1 MFMMLRRLTIVHYN
15 YVYGLNAWVYITES
29 AIFTSDDTPTQYDII
44 EHIKLEGKTSSWII
58 LCYGYMPLLT
68 FLRINECAHFRNKK
82 FRILTREVLLVL
94 LMQREFAL
102 FRVITFTWLSSNRRL
117 AWVWNNG
124 RIILIAND

>member
-1 MFMMLRRLTIVHYN
+1 
-15 YVYGLNAWVYITES
+15 VYIAEN
-29 AIFTSDDTPTQYDII
+29 AIFVSDDTPTQYDII
-44 EHIKLEGKTSSWII
+44 EHIKLEGESSSWII
-58 LCYGYMPLLT
+58 LCYRYMSLLT
-68 FLRINECAHFRNKK
+68 FLHINECANFPNKK
-82 FRILTREVLLVL
+82 FRILTREVLRVL